1 MQQFSS
7 KGISP
12 TLGSRNYL
20 LFSLCL
26 GMILSILWITPA
38 QAQEIR
44 AGEIIQITADEVI
57 EKDVYAAASSMTV
70 DGVLTGDLLFAGEK
84 LIVNG
89 TVQGDLWFGGQ
100 TLILNGQVEDDLR
113 TGSTAVTLAPE
124 SRVGGD
130 LLMGGFSLEAQEGS
144 IIDGNVLFGGYQA
157 ILAGIINKDVKVG
170 SGALEIRGD
179 IAGDVMAE
187 VGTNDDTID
196 ENANPFMFMPD
207 PPDIPRTKGGLTIA
221 DSASI
226 GGDLSYSSREQF
238 NIPGSSVLG
247 NIEFD
252 QDIVD
257 EPVEEIFDPLEVVWQ
272 GLRHWISLL
281 IIGLLLAWL
290 LPRIFRRSA
299 DNVGRKPVPSL
310 GWGVVALIATPI
322 LLLIGIGV
330 MIFLA
335 ILSGFATLESLSAFW
350 VLSGITTIF
359 TVAMTFALVLAFLA
373 QVIVGYGL
381 GRALIG
387 NASTVVALIVGLLI
401 VVLLLNIPYAGMIF
415 WWLIALLGLGAIWL
429 LREHMGGDGTT
440 DIVTH

>member
-1 MQQFSS
+1 
-7 KGISP
+7 
-12 TLGSRNYL
+12 
-20 LFSLCL
+20 
-26 GMILSILWITPA
+26 
-38 QAQEIR
+38 
-44 AGEIIQITADEVI
+44 
-57 EKDVYAAASSMTV
+57 
-70 DGVLTGDLLFAGEK
+70 VLTGDLLFAGEK

-89 TVQGDLWFGGQ
+89 TIQGDLWFGGQ

-113 TGSTAVTLAPE
+113 TGSTAVILAPE

-144 IIDGNVLFGGYQA
+144 TIDGNVLFGGYQA

-187 VGTNDDTID
+187 VGTREDTMD
-196 ENANPFMFMPD
+196 ENANPFAFMSD
-207 PPDIPRTKGGLTIA
+207 PPDMPRTEGGLTIA

-226 GGDLSYSSREQF
+226 GGDLTYSSDAQF
-238 NIPGSSVLG
+238 NIPTSSVSG
-247 NIEFD
+247 NIEFN
-252 QDIVD
+252 QNV
-257 EPVEEIFDPLEVVWQ
+257 VEESVEEVFDPMHMLWQ
-272 GLRHWISLL
+272 ALRHWISLL

-299 DNVGRKPVPSL
+299 DNVGCKPVPSL
-310 GWGVVALIATPI
+310 GWGVVVLIATPI
-322 LLLIGIGV
+322 LLLIGMGV

-335 ILSGFATLESLSAFW
+335 VLSGFATLESLSAFW

-359 TVAMTFALVLAFLA
+359 TIAMTFVLVLTFLS
-373 QVIVGYGL
+373 QVIVGYGI

-401 VVLLLNIPYAGMIF
+401 VVILINIPYAGMIF
-415 WWLIALLGLGAIWL
+415 WWLIALLGLGAILL
-429 LREHMGGDGTT
+429 LRERMGGESNK
-440 DIVTH
+440 DIVAL